1 MVESPDSGLFKVE
14 QLKNSSSFRATH
26 LPKIG
31 DILANQ
37 YQIVES
43 IGEGTQGCVF
53 KAVDFTTDQYVA
65 IKISRKN
72 QLDFE
77 RLRQKYDA
85 ITQLKHTG
93 IVSIHKFIQESS
105 DCSFLVMDYVEGQ
118 SIRQLIEN
126 EVKIE
131 HSRAVSIVVQLA
143 EALDYLHNHRFYHL
157 DLKPENILVNEQE
170 RVFLLDF
177 GTTLADQELW
187 DKEGKVYTTYSYA
200 DSKSLV
206 GLTRNI
212 SRTTE
217 VYSLGV
223 ILYEMLTGSYL
234 NSDDSKE
241 SSFVNSVLISN
252 LSLDLEFPDGV
263 PKEICN
269 ACLKCIQQ
277 DTADSFLSAGKLA
290 KYLKK
295 LIENSKLHADT
306 KSIEEND
313 KSDKEKALFAW
324 RLGNKLSESFY
335 YHSTYRLLISEL
347 VKNITENISI
357 DQNQLGLTIIQEI
370 GALENLKECQG
381 LAKNLKLH
389 LTGSNDAIYHQIVR
403 SPRSVSIDQ
412 IKELPVLAEEMSRVL
427 DKAEKDI
434 SRHLKTMREQF
445 HTIFEMRFLLR
456 AGNRIKELSNEFLRN
471 VAELGLPKE
480 YLDELGN
487 LVEKAFLET
496 FSEETL
502 KRNLNNLDRFF
513 EQYLIGTDS

>member
-1 MVESPDSGLFKVE
+1 MLESPDSDLFKEE
-14 QLKNSSSFRATH
+14 QLKNISSCRENY
-26 LPKIG
+26 LPTMG
-31 DILANQ
+31 DIFANQ

-43 IGEGTQGCVF
+43 IGEGTQGYVF
-53 KAVDFTTDQYVA
+53 KAVDFVTNQYVA

-77 RLRQKYDA
+77 RLHQKYEA
-85 ITQLKHTG
+85 IMQLKHTG

-105 DCSFLVMDYVEGQ
+105 DRSFLVMDYVEGQ

-126 EVKIE
+126 EVQIE
-131 HSRAVSIVVQLA
+131 PSYAVSIIIQLA
-143 EALDYLHNHRFYHL
+143 EALDYLHNRRFYHL
-157 DLKPENILVNEQE
+157 DIKPENILVNGQG

-177 GTTLADQELW
+177 GTTLAEQELW
-187 DKEGKVYTTYSYA
+187 DKEGKVYTTYPYA

-212 SRTTE
+212 DRTTE

-223 ILYEMLTGSYL
+223 ILYEMLTGNCL
-234 NSDDSKE
+234 NSDGSKE
-241 SSFVNSVLISN
+241 FSLVNSISISN
-252 LSLDLEFPDGV
+252 LSLELEFPDRV
-263 PKEICN
+263 PKEIRD

-277 DTADSFLSAGKLA
+277 DNADSFLSTGKLA
-290 KYLKK
+290 KHLKK
-295 LIENSKLHADT
+295 LIENSKFDADI
-306 KSIEEND
+306 KCLEEDD

-335 YHSTYRLLISEL
+335 YHSTYRLLISDL

-357 DQNQLGLTIIQEI
+357 DQNKLGLTIIQEI

-389 LTGSNDAIYHQIVR
+389 LTGSHDAIYHQIVR

-412 IKELPVLAEEMSRVL
+412 IKDLPVLAEEMSRVL

-434 SRHLKTMREQF
+434 SRYLKTMGEQF
-445 HTIFEMRFLLR
+445 HTIFEMRFSLR

-471 VAELGLPKE
+471 AAELGLPKE
-480 YLDELGN
+480 CLDGLGN

-502 KRNLNNLDRFF
+502 KRSLNSLDRFF